1 VGDVYKFIGM
11 NGLCFDIPNYSKE
24 HGASLQLW
32 RCHGESNQRFVLR
45 QGLDL
50 TFEEKNVEGGIL
62 PREFDLAE
70 ANPKL
75 CQRSC
80 IDDRQCA
87 AWDYRKPEGRTSN
100 KPHCWLVTQI
110 KERTQG
116 DPMTISGSVRAEA
129 PK

>member
-1 VGDVYKFIGM
+1 MGNVYKFIGM

-32 RCHGESNQRFVLR
+32 RCHGEFEPEIRSAARVGPYLR
-45 QGLDL
+45 R
-50 TFEEKNVEGGIL
+50 KNVEGSIL
-62 PREFDLAE
+62 LREFDLAE

-100 KPHCWLVTQI
+100 KPHCWLVTQV